1 MPRSVL
7 SGVQQFAPGSVN
19 CSKLSKFTST
29 QLLIMIVGRLL
40 VSVGSA
46 AVGPVTGSAWKM
58 MLSVAP
64 LRGTAGGLPATSPG
78 LVDAPPGTAVAEM
91 KRSRGAPDRIPPLTV
106 GGTITQPSAS
116 GTITAGGTGP
126 PKGGGVAVVPPE
138 GATTM
143 DCAVS
148 IGLPKLSVHGT
159 TRSPTTTA
167 LTAAPVIGMGVGEI
181 AGLT

>member
-19 CSKLSKFTST
+19 CSK
-29 QLLIMIVGRLL
+29 LIMIVGRLL

-126 PKGGGVAVVPPE
+126 PKGGGGGGGGVAVVPPE